1 MLDAAMGFHHLAL
14 VTRDAKA
21 THDFYTEA
29 MGFHLA
35 KVEVGPTPEGG
46 WAKHIFYETGDAG
59 MIAFWELHD
68 ESIPEPKSAIAQDL
82 GLPTWTNHVAF
93 TAHDRAELDRNRERW
108 VSLGHDVLEV
118 DHEWCVSIYTVD
130 PNGIMVE
137 FCLTTRAFTAEEV
150 DRASQLL
157 QDPAP
162 ELPDAKPVTKVYRAA
177 ASD

>member
-1 MLDAAMGFHHLAL
+1 MLGAAMGFHHLAL
-14 VTRDAKA
+14 VTRDTTA

-35 KVEVGPTPEGG
+35 KVEVGATPEGG
-46 WAKHIFYETGDAG
+46 WAKHFFYETGGQG

-68 ESIPEPKSAIAQDL
+68 DTIPEPKAAIAQDL
-82 GLPTWTNHVAF
+82 GLPAWSNHIAF
-93 TAHDRAELDRNRERW
+93 TAHDRADLDRHRKRW
-108 VSLGHDVLEV
+108 VALGHDVLEV
-118 DHEWCVSIYTVD
+118 DHAGCVAIYTLD

-150 DRASQLL
+150 DLAAQLL
-157 QDPAP
+157 KDPAP
-162 ELPDAKPVTKVYRAA
+162 PVPEAKPVTKVYRAS